1 MTTVVSARIQLHRDS
16 WESYLAA
23 AQIIVPLTRQE
34 NGCVHYGFSIDL
46 IEDCV
51 VWISEE
57 WESEEA
63 LMAHLQTPHISH
75 FITLA
80 QGMQILDA
88 DIKKYTVSVVGGF

>member
-1 MTTVVSARIQLHRDS
+1 M
-16 WESYLAA
+16 
-23 AQIIVPLTRQE
+23 
-34 NGCVHYGFSIDL
+34 
-46 IEDCV
+46 

-88 DIKKYTVSVVGGF
+88 DIKKYTVSAVGGF